1 MRYSIML
8 QLVGFLTLIL
18 LGTAAFFAW
27 MQNRPTSEQN
37 LNTVGNFEQIDK
49 VNFSNY

>member
-8 QLVGFLTLIL
+8 QLVGFLTLVL

-27 MQNRPTSEQN
+27 MQNRPTTDQN
-37 LNTVGNFEQIDK
+37 RTALKNFDL
-49 VNFSNY
+49 VCRA

>member
-8 QLVGFLTLIL
+8 QLVGMITLIL

-27 MQNRPTSEQN
+27 LQNRPA
-37 LNTVGNFEQIDK
+37 
-49 VNFSNY
+49 SNQTTELGMNHTPNPIALRH

>member
-8 QLVGFLTLIL
+8 QLVSFLTLIF

-27 MQNRPTSEQN
+27 MQNRPTPEQN
-37 LNTVGNFEQIDK
+37 RTTLLMR
-49 VNFSNY
+49 

>member
-27 MQNRPTSEQN
+27 MQNRPPLEQN
-37 LNTVGNFEQIDK
+37 RSQIEGQTEWLK
-49 VNFSNY
+49 T